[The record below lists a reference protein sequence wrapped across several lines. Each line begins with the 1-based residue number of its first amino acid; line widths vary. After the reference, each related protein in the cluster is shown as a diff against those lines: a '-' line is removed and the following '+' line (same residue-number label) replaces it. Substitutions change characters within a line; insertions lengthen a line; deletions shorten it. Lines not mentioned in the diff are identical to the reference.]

1 MMFSNF
7 FGGINKM
14 FNAQPM
20 ELPYPEEPPD
30 YTRTV
35 TGFDLLHSFFDHYF
49 VPEIYWNYWRQVTI
63 IVDRKLP
70 YPAGMVSETKTLLV
84 KPEYTNPGILAHEF
98 SHLSYSELK
107 PEEKASYT
115 TEYTNALKTD
125 ALLKYLYSQKQY
137 MSTNIIEAHAEVFRY
152 LGNKMPAQLKNYY
165 PELLLPSPA

>member
-1 MMFSNF
+1 
-7 FGGINKM
+7 
-14 FNAQPM
+14 
-20 ELPYPEEPPD
+20 
-30 YTRTV
+30 
-35 TGFDLLHSFFDHYF
+35 
-49 VPEIYWNYWRQVTI
+49 
-63 IVDRKLP
+63 
-70 YPAGMVSETKTLLV
+70 
-84 KPEYTNPGILAHEF
+84 
-98 SHLSYSELK
+98 LK